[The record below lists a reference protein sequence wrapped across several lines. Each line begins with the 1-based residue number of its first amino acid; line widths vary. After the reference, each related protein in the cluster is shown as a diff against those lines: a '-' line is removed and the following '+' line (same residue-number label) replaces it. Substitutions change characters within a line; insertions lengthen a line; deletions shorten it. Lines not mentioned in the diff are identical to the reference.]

1 MKLSMKPCSM
11 DEHVQSS
18 HSFKI
23 GDGKIMK
30 RYEKSMKE
38 HENVKD
44 GKSKLWQVQV
54 PF

>member
-1 MKLSMKPCSM
+1 M

-44 GKSKLWQVQV
+44 GKNKLWQVQV